1 MAKTPTDKIEETSA
15 TPQGSVVPTAAAARF
30 TFRDLLYT
38 SRVLITPKTER
49 SLFVSKTQVDVAA
62 DDAEA
67 IAYLT
72 DHKEFVPK
80 E

>member
-1 MAKTPTDKIEETSA
+1 MAKTTTDKPEGA
-15 TPQGSVVPTAAAARF
+15 QAAAAARL

-38 SRVLITPKTER
+38 SRVLIMPKTER
-49 SLFVSKTQVDVAA
+49 TLPVSKGLVDVAA
-62 DDAEA
+62 DDAEVV
-67 IAYLT
+67 AYLT